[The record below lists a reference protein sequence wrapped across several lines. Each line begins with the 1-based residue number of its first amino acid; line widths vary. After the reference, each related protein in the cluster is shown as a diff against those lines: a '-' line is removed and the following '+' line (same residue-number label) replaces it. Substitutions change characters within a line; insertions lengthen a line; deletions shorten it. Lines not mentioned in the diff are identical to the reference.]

1 MSVRTHARR
10 WPVRQH
16 EAMTH
21 ELRARLSRRRWP
33 WSNTTSRGSD
43 IATAAV
49 LLIVEVLVFGW
60 TMFGYG
66 MDGWAAQGN
75 REEID
80 EADLA
85 SIAFMQHFLIA
96 VAVLFALAVLS
107 RSPWTAVLQL
117 LTVGAVAMMLVLG
130 QHEYELS
137 HPDPAPTPSAGYSP
151 CYSGSGRC
159 N

>member
-1 MSVRTHARR
+1 
-10 WPVRQH
+10 
-16 EAMTH
+16 MTH
-21 ELRARLSRRRWP
+21 ELRARPARRRWP

-43 IATAAV
+43 IATAV
-49 LLIVEVLVFGW
+49 MLLVVEVLVFGW

-66 MDGWAAQGN
+66 MDGWAAQGS

-80 EADLA
+80 EATLA
-85 SIAFMQHFLIA
+85 GIAFMRHFLIA
-96 VAVLFALAVLS
+96 VLVLFALAALA

-117 LTVGAVAMMLVLG
+117 LTAGAVAMMLVLG
-130 QHEYELS
+130 LHEYERS
-137 HPDPAPTPSAGYSP
+137 HPGPAPTPSAGYSP

>member
-1 MSVRTHARR
+1 
-10 WPVRQH
+10 
-16 EAMTH
+16 MTH
-21 ELRARLSRRRWP
+21 ELRARLARRSWP

-43 IATAAV
+43 IATAV
-49 LLIVEVLVFGW
+49 MLLIVEVLVFGW

-75 REEID
+75 REETD

-96 VAVLFALAVLS
+96 VLVLFALATLA
-107 RSPWTAVLQL
+107 RAPWAAVLQL
-117 LTVGAVAMMLVLG
+117 LTAGAVAMMLVLS
-130 QHEYELS
+130 QHAYEQS
-137 HPDPAPTPSAGYSP
+137 HPGPAPTPSAGYSP